1 MKKALT
7 LFLVLSI
14 LFVVT
19 GCTSTPA
26 STSSEISPSVP
37 ATPASSDATSSAPP
51 TPVAK
56 EDLRIGV
63 IHIMEL
69 GDQGYTYNHDQ
80 GVKKMLAELGLS
92 EDQYIPKFNI
102 NDTDVAATNAAIAE
116 LVDAGCQMIFAT
128 SFSYGTQVTE
138 AAKQYPEVIFLH
150 ATGTEAHTA
159 GLPNY
164 HNYFAK
170 IHQARY
176 LAGIAAGLKT
186 EADKLGYVAAYPYAE
201 VISGYT
207 AFFLGARS
215 VNPDVTMDV
224 IYIDSW
230 GDPQRER
237 EVAEAL
243 ADRGCDVISQH
254 SDSVTPA
261 LGAQDK
267 GVFHVGY
274 NNDMAPAAP
283 SASIIS
289 ARIDWG
295 IYMTEAVRNYLDG
308 KPIPV
313 DWSGDLASGAVYLSS
328 LNEAVAAPG
337 TQAALDAAAE
347 EIRNGMK
354 IFKGALKAADGSPA
368 VITDFGGNPIFT
380 FEDENSVFEESPM
393 DGFSAPAYN
402 AIIDGINII
411 S

>member
-7 LFLVLSI
+7 LLLT
-14 LFVVT
+14 LALLLGAA
-19 GCTSTPA
+19 GCSQTPA
-26 STSSEISPSVP
+26 T
-37 ATPASSDATSSAPP
+37 DDSAGGV
-51 TPVAK
+51 TK
-56 EDLRIGV
+56 ENIKIGV

-69 GDQGYTYNHDQ
+69 GDQGYTFNHDQ
-80 GVKKMLAELGLS
+80 GVKQMLAALGLR

-116 LVDAGCQMIFAT
+116 LVDAGCHMIFAT

-138 AAKQYPEVIFLH
+138 AAKQYPEVVFLH

-164 HNYFAK
+164 HNYYAK

-186 EADKLGYVAAYPYAE
+186 EANKLGYVAAYPYAE

-243 ADRGCDVISQH
+243 AERGCDVISQH
-254 SDSVTPA
+254 SDSVTVA
-261 LGAQDK
+261 LGAEAK

-283 SASIIS
+283 KASIIS
-289 ARIDWG
+289 ARINWG
-295 IYMTEAVRNYLDG
+295 VYMTEAVRAFLAG
-308 KPIPV
+308 EEIPV
-313 DWSGDLASGAVYLSS
+313 DWSGDFASGAAYLSP
-328 LNEAVAAPG
+328 LNEAIAAPG
-337 TQAALDAAAE
+337 TQEAIDAAAA
-347 EIRNGMK
+347 EIIAGKM
-354 IFKGALKAADGSPA
+354 IFSGALKLADGSPA

-393 DGFSAPAYN
+393 DGFSAPQYN
-402 AIIDGINII
+402 AVIEGINIV